1 MTNMEKRASAFSTAS
16 PIHLDCPAA
25 SCPFGHGANNG
36 DNNRTESHDESMHR
50 GSSFPPVVSHNLCD
64 ELGNCFM
71 QPPIALLSR
80 RRYQDPAVMR
90 LHAALAF
97 REMRSSANESPEP
110 QASSSWTTNS
120 AASPKNSLSI
130 GYDDDAMSSFLSTPA
145 NGSPIK
151 FFRRAKSLV
160 FPSVRSS
167 ASLASGDEVNHV
179 SSVVETTTKLKNCPF
194 MNFYWNS
201 QQQQQQQQQGI
212 EDGQE
217 GLIETEKQEETIEG
231 VQAPCFIFDAMAGP
245 SQGTERGMS
254 DSDVQFRGVPTD
266 SSADNVAAWEMDDRE
281 RKSHDVDDDAALSHH
296 EDDEVVGVTA
306 EGNFIYR
313 RDIDAEGSRF
323 VRGKV
328 QHHQDDR
335 PFPDECGDADT
346 FPAFIPTAPFCTPE
360 RNIFATVLSDRA
372 AVPNSHEERVGVWKN
387 AAAASTTAS
396 LTNGAAF
403 PRGGSIGR
411 SRQKKA
417 PEWTPI
423 DAEWCSLLLRYR
435 VCENADETEYKE
447 LISAVNKWHEVRLR
461 YPMEALERR
470 LREGESYDRPP
481 FVLRW

>member
-1 MTNMEKRASAFSTAS
+1 MKNMEMTASAFSTAS

-25 SCPFGHGANNG
+25 SCPFGNDANNG
-36 DNNRTESHDESMHR
+36 RTDSHVDSIHR
-50 GSSFPPVVSHNLCD
+50 GPRFPPVFSHNLCD
-64 ELGNCFM
+64 EVGNCFT

-120 AASPKNSLSI
+120 AASPKNSVSI
-130 GYDDDAMSSFLSTPA
+130 GYDDDAMSSSFSTPV
-145 NGSPIK
+145 NGSPINL
-151 FFRRAKSLV
+151 FRRVKSLA
-160 FPSVRSS
+160 FPLVRSS

-179 SSVVETTTKLKNCPF
+179 SSVVETTTKLKNYPF
-194 MNFYWNS
+194 MNYYWNS
-201 QQQQQQQQQGI
+201 RQPQQQQQQQQQGI
-212 EDGQE
+212 EDVQE
-217 GLIETEKQEETIEG
+217 GLIETEKQEEIFKG
-231 VQAPCFIFDAMAGP
+231 VQTPCFIFDTMAGA
-245 SQGTERGMS
+245 SQCTERGMS
-254 DSDVQFRGVPTD
+254 DSDAQFCGVPTD
-266 SSADNVAAWEMDDRE
+266 SSADVVAAWEMDDRE
-281 RKSHDVDDDAALSHH
+281 GRSHDVDDDAALSHH

-313 RDIDAEGSRF
+313 REIDTEGRRF
-323 VRGKV
+323 CRVNF
-328 QHHQDDR
+328 QHYEDDCF
-335 PFPDECGDADT
+335 FPDECDDADT

-372 AVPNSHEERVGVWKN
+372 PVPNPHEERAGVWKN
-387 AAAASTTAS
+387 AAAVPSTAS
-396 LTNGAAF
+396 LKNRAAF
-403 PRGGSIGR
+403 PQGGSIGR
-411 SRQKKA
+411 NRQRKT

-447 LISAVNKWHEVRLR
+447 LITAVNKWHEVRLR

-470 LREGESYDRPP
+470 LQEGESYDRPP